1 VTRSESTSDPGRNRT
16 YDLNV
21 RSVALYPLSY
31 RAGESSL
38 QSLMAR
44 VNMRAKK
51 NISHGDGKATMM
63 QNVIEDFR
71 RTINESY
78 DRLARFT
85 EAASA
90 EPISPGKWSRRELIG
105 HLIDSASNNHQRFV
119 RAQLEGR
126 LTFPGYEQESWVE
139 RQGYKDESWADLTML
154 WKGYNLHLLHVI
166 SRMSGDKL
174 DCLCAIGNGEPVTL
188 RFLAEDYV
196 KHLKH
201 HLEQILS

>member
-1 VTRSESTSDPGRNRT
+1 
-16 YDLNV
+16 
-21 RSVALYPLSY
+21 
-31 RAGESSL
+31 
-38 QSLMAR
+38 
-44 VNMRAKK
+44 
-51 NISHGDGKATMM
+51 M

-85 EAASA
+85 EDASA
-90 EPISPGKWSRRELIG
+90 EPISSGKWSRRELIG

-119 RAQLEGR
+119 RAQIDGV

-139 RQGYKDESWADLTML
+139 RQAYKDESWADLTAF
-154 WKGYNLHLLHVI
+154 WKSYNLHLLHII
-166 SRMSGDKL
+166 SHMSNDKL
-174 DCLCAIGNGEPVTL
+174 DVSCTIGSGEPVTL

-201 HLEQILS
+201 HLEQILA

>member
-1 VTRSESTSDPGRNRT
+1 
-16 YDLNV
+16 
-21 RSVALYPLSY
+21 
-31 RAGESSL
+31 
-38 QSLMAR
+38 
-44 VNMRAKK
+44 
-51 NISHGDGKATMM
+51 M

-78 DRLARFT
+78 DQFARFT

-90 EPISPGKWSRRELIG
+90 APVSAGKWSRRELIG

-119 RAQLEGR
+119 RAQVDAV

-139 RQGYKDESWADLTML
+139 RQAYKDESWADLTML
-154 WKGYNLHLLHVI
+154 WKSYNLHLLHVI
-166 SRMSGDKL
+166 SHMSNDRL
-174 DCLCAIGNGEPVTL
+174 DCLCAIGNNEPVTL

-196 KHLKH
+196 RHLKH